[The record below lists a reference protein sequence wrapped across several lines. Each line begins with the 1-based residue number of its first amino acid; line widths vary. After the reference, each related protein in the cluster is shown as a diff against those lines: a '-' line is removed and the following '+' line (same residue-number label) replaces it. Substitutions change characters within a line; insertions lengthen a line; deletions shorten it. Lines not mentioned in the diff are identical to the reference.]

1 MRASMLLHGRIVVL
15 TEEECRQVAE
25 AGVSR
30 GWLVRPRREISADD
44 AVRTAKRAYNAMKNR
59 EWRAAQKAL
68 AMAEARN

>member
-15 TEEECRQVAE
+15 TEVDFRMAAVA
-25 AGVSR
+25 GMSR
-30 GWLVRPRREISADD
+30 GWLARPRREISADD
-44 AVRTAKRAYNAMKNR
+44 AVRAAKRAYNAQKNR